1 MAKET
6 KTQPLARY
14 EDNVM
19 GDYTKRESNSKII
32 IERTIEKEQKSI
44 DMTELA
50 NAVANAII
58 NKLPSQKY
66 VQINGQNIIED
77 YNDGEKELTQKTL
90 EKLAKSMII
99 KRENN
104 ESNFKDLGNT
114 SVTQKNISEIN
125 NSIDLLS
132 NLEN

>member
-1 MAKET
+1 VAKKA
-6 KTQPLARY
+6 KTFASTY
-14 EDNVM
+14 DEDNVM

-77 YNDGEKELTQKTL
+77 DGEKELTQKTL

-104 ESNFKDLGNT
+104 ESNFKNLGNT
-114 SVTQKNISEIN
+114 SVTQKNINEIN

>member
-1 MAKET
+1 
-6 KTQPLARY
+6 
-14 EDNVM
+14 M

-32 IERTIEKEQKSI
+32 IERTIEREQKSI

-66 VQINGQNIIED
+66 VQINGQNIMED

-90 EKLAKSMII
+90 EKLAQSMII

-104 ESNFKDLGNT
+104 ESNFKDLGST
-114 SVTQKNISEIN
+114 SVTQKNINEIN

>member
-1 MAKET
+1 VAKET
-6 KTQPLARY
+6 KKQPLARY